1 MVSETILNLST
12 FKAIMIGAIFCSGLF
27 GVLSPRLFR
36 PYGSKLSYASLFSSG
51 ILLSAAIVHLLG
63 DADKSLS
70 NSPLP
75 DFPWAYFLCGLS
87 FYLLYFFE
95 RFFIHFFAHN
105 EHEHDDTPQHP
116 KGELNTPL
124 TFERIDPRVDSFRLR
139 QSGSRTRSI
148 FEDPL
153 FDDHGEDIL
162 RLMKQKNS
170 LSGFVL
176 LLGLGLH
183 SFLAGMGFGS
193 SDDMTQAFALAIAIL
208 AHKYL
213 AAFALGCPF
222 FQSGVPLKQHIMIA
236 VIFSI
241 ITPSG
246 IGIGWALSDEFD
258 SWVSDIFVS
267 IAAGTFI
274 YVALI
279 EILVPEFSETKQ
291 KEKLL
296 MKIEEQIQNMHLEK
310 MNVGQK
316 TRAGIKRNVG
326 EKVSSKQELN
336 HNRVEATKS
345 IAVLSGFVLMSI
357 LAIWT

>member
-63 DADKSLS
+63 DADKNLS

-95 RFFIHFFAHN
+95 RFFLHLFAHN
-105 EHEHDDTPQHP
+105 DHEHDTHRHAQASEELDT
-116 KGELNTPL
+116 LL
-124 TFERIDPRVDSFRLR
+124 TSERTDH
-139 QSGSRTRSI
+139 QSVNKSI
-148 FEDPL
+148 LKDPL
-153 FDDHGEDIL
+153 CDDHGADVL
-162 RLMKQKNS
+162 RLMKQKHS
-170 LSGFVL
+170 LAGFVL
-176 LLGLGLH
+176 LIGLGLH
-183 SFLAGMGFGS
+183 SFLAGLGFGS
-193 SDDMTQAFALAIAIL
+193 SGDMAQAFTLAVAIL

-213 AAFALGCPF
+213 AAFTLGCPF
-222 FQSGVPLKQHIMIA
+222 FKSGVAFKQHLMIA

-246 IGIGWALSDEFD
+246 ICIGWVLSDGLDF
-258 SWVSDIFVS
+258 WVSDIFVS

-274 YVALI
+274 YVAVI

-291 KEKLL
+291 KEKLI
-296 MKIEEQIQNMHLEK
+296 MKTEGQIHLETL
-310 MNVGQK
+310 NVGGQ
-316 TRAGIKRNVG
+316 TSAGIKQDVKRKMSLHE
-326 EKVSSKQELN
+326 EKN
-336 HNRVEATKS
+336 RNRVEVTKS
-345 IAVLSGFVLMSI
+345 IAVLSGFILMSI
-357 LAIWT
+357 LAIWI

>member
-1 MVSETILNLST
+1 MAVKYLMLHY
-12 FKAIMIGAIFCSGLF
+12 FHLAFCSQPPLCIYSVMRIKAYPILHCQISHGHI
-27 GVLSPRLFR
+27 
-36 PYGSKLSYASLFSSG
+36 SYVDYHFTYYIFLNVSS
-51 ILLSAAIVHLLG
+51 ST
-63 DADKSLS
+63 
-70 NSPLP
+70 
-75 DFPWAYFLCGLS
+75 
-87 FYLLYFFE
+87 
-95 RFFIHFFAHN
+95 FFAHN

-279 EILVPEFSETKQ
+279 EILVPEF
-291 KEKLL
+291 
-296 MKIEEQIQNMHLEK
+296 
-310 MNVGQK
+310 
-316 TRAGIKRNVG
+316 
-326 EKVSSKQELN
+326 
-336 HNRVEATKS
+336 
-345 IAVLSGFVLMSI
+345 
-357 LAIWT
+357 